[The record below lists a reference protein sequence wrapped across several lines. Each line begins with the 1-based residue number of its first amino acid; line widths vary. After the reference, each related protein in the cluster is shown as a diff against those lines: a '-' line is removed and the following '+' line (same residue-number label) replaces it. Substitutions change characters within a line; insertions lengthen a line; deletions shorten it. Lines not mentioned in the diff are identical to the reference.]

1 MLGGTELAESSAMLE
16 LEHVIPVVC
25 RRAEAF
31 DSRIQSDHGG
41 GHVVAGGVGVEA
53 AVDRVALVQE
63 GLQPMRVGPGTG
75 SGKAPAV
82 GMQSKTTERIDSRL
96 TKDDRAGSLRGA
108 GATLERNSKAAQVL
122 LRAGSQATPGPGG
135 GAAQLGTDWE
145 IFLSE

>member
-1 MLGGTELAESSAMLE
+1 VGGTELAESSAMLE
-16 LEHVIPVVC
+16 LEHVVPVVG

-31 DSRIQSDHGG
+31 DKRIRSDHGG
-41 GHVVAGGVGVEA
+41 GHVVAGRVGIEA
-53 AVDRVALVQE
+53 TVDRVALVQQ

-75 SGKAPAV
+75 RRKAPAL
-82 GMQSKTTERIDSRL
+82 GMQSKTTEGIDSRL
-96 TKDDRAGSLRGA
+96 TKDDRAGSLQGA
-108 GATLERNSKAAQVL
+108 GATLDRNSKAAEFL